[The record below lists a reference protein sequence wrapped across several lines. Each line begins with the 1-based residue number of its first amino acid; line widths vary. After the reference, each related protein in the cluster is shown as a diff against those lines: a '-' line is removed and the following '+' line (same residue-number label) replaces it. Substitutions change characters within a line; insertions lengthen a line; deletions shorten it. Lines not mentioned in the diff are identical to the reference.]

1 MSKNERKQ
9 NTEKRTIKSILLQG
23 THAILKPTQFNMIKI
38 NFDTMVSAVGDA
50 GMDTSDLSI
59 EKYTAT
65 TLSKATG
72 ETVDTYQVGADR
84 TANSSDTMIKVLEA
98 IKVIVN
104 DEADLLLDDGTALFL
119 GTDGIPRMM
128 SATFTLRTPPGMK
141 RAEHV
146 TEMQQVYYDNGGK
159 LKPGCDAV
167 SLGGRDIPK
176 PPPLPSRKPSPKK
189 DNR

>member
-1 MSKNERKQ
+1 MSKTERKI
-9 NTEKRTIKSILLQG
+9 NTDKRTIKSISLQG

-72 ETVDTYQVGADR
+72 ETVETFQVGADR

-98 IKVIVN
+98 IKVVVN
-104 DEADLLLDDGTALFL
+104 DNADLILDDGTALFM

-128 SATFTLRTPPGMK
+128 SATFTLRTPPKMK

-146 TEMQQVYYDNGGK
+146 EEMQQLYYDNGGK
-159 LKPGCDAV
+159 LPPGCDAV
-167 SLGGRDIPK
+167 SLPV
-176 PPPLPSRKPSPKK
+176 KK
-189 DNR
+189 DNQ